1 MKKIFKNMIP
11 YWKTI
16 LVIVAVL
23 VLQAY
28 CDLALPTYT
37 ADIIDVGIQNKG
49 IEYSLPEEITAEE
62 YEDAQLFMT
71 KEEKTLWASSYEA
84 TQHETYERS
93 VTDKE
98 TLGELDSE
106 FAIPLILNYQMS
118 RMEEAQFKKLLAEQT
133 GGDVSVY
140 EQMSLEQIGQM
151 MGTELKVSEKEVEQE
166 DGSTQTVTCVD
177 IRPMFEAM
185 IKSGQMDE
193 DAVLSMRDS
202 TQKMVD
208 AMGDSMITASKAAY
222 AASCDEAAG
231 LNLAQIQTSYLW
243 KKGLQMAGLAAIMM
257 ACAIFVSYL
266 ASKVG
271 AGVGRSLRGRLYEKV
286 MHFSN
291 AEMEHFSTASL
302 ITRSTNDV
310 QQIQM
315 VTAIFLRMLAYAPIL
330 GIGGIIKV
338 IQTRSG
344 MGWLIV
350 AAVIVIFAFV
360 MILMSVALPKFRQM
374 QEKVDGV
381 NLVSREILTGLPVI
395 RAFRREDKEEERF
408 DGVNRELTKTM
419 LFTNRVMTLM
429 MPGMMLIMYALT
441 VAIVWVAAKKIDLGV
456 MQVGSMTAFITY
468 AMLIV
473 MAFLMLTMMSV
484 MLPRAGVAADR
495 IDEVLHTDFTI
506 REATEPKHIETSEGV
521 LKFDHVDFTYP
532 GSREP
537 AIHDI
542 DFTAYP
548 GQTTAIIGSTGCGKS
563 TIVNLIPRLYD
574 VTKGSITLDG
584 IDIRELSMKDLRQQ
598 IGFVPQKGV
607 LFSGTIASNLRFGNA
622 EATDAQVVQAAQ
634 IAQAEEFIEEK
645 PEKYESP
652 IAQGGTNVSGGQKQ
666 RLAIARAIAKHPRIF
681 VFDDSFSA
689 LDLKT
694 DAKLRKALSDTV
706 QESTVIIVAQRI
718 STILHADQILVL
730 DEGEIVGKGTHE
742 ELMKHCTVYQEIAK
756 SQMSAKELGLADG
769 EEGEYH
775 E

>member
-151 MGTELKVSEKEVEQE
+151 MGTELKVSEKEVEQQ

-202 TQKMVD
+202 MQKMVD

-271 AGVGRSLRGRLYEKV
+271 AGVG
-286 MHFSN
+286 
-291 AEMEHFSTASL
+291 T
-302 ITRSTNDV
+302 
-310 QQIQM
+310 
-315 VTAIFLRMLAYAPIL
+315 
-330 GIGGIIKV
+330 
-338 IQTRSG
+338 
-344 MGWLIV
+344 
-350 AAVIVIFAFV
+350 
-360 MILMSVALPKFRQM
+360 
-374 QEKVDGV
+374 
-381 NLVSREILTGLPVI
+381 
-395 RAFRREDKEEERF
+395 
-408 DGVNRELTKTM
+408 
-419 LFTNRVMTLM
+419 
-429 MPGMMLIMYALT
+429 
-441 VAIVWVAAKKIDLGV
+441 
-456 MQVGSMTAFITY
+456 
-468 AMLIV
+468 
-473 MAFLMLTMMSV
+473 
-484 MLPRAGVAADR
+484 
-495 IDEVLHTDFTI
+495 
-506 REATEPKHIETSEGV
+506 
-521 LKFDHVDFTYP
+521 
-532 GSREP
+532 
-537 AIHDI
+537 
-542 DFTAYP
+542 
-548 GQTTAIIGSTGCGKS
+548 
-563 TIVNLIPRLYD
+563 
-574 VTKGSITLDG
+574 
-584 IDIRELSMKDLRQQ
+584 
-598 IGFVPQKGV
+598 
-607 LFSGTIASNLRFGNA
+607 
-622 EATDAQVVQAAQ
+622 
-634 IAQAEEFIEEK
+634 
-645 PEKYESP
+645 
-652 IAQGGTNVSGGQKQ
+652 
-666 RLAIARAIAKHPRIF
+666 
-681 VFDDSFSA
+681 FSA
-689 LDLKT
+689 
-694 DAKLRKALSDTV
+694 RSPV
-706 QESTVIIVAQRI
+706 
-718 STILHADQILVL
+718 
-730 DEGEIVGKGTHE
+730 
-742 ELMKHCTVYQEIAK
+742 
-756 SQMSAKELGLADG
+756 
-769 EEGEYH
+769 
-775 E
+775 

>member
-506 REATEPKHIETSEGV
+506 REAAEPKHIETSEGV

-666 RLAIARAIAKHPRIF
+666 RLSIARAIAKKPEIF
-681 VFDDSFSA
+681 IFDDSFSA
-689 LDLKT
+689 LDFKT
-694 DAKLRKALSDTV
+694 DSTLRKALKEHTKDAT
-706 QESTVIIVAQRI
+706 TIIVAQRI
-718 STILHADQILVL
+718 STILNADKIIVL
-730 DEGEIVGKGTHE
+730 DDGHMAGIGTHG
-742 ELMKHCTVYQEIAK
+742 ELMKNCEVYRQIAM
-756 SQMSAKELGLADG
+756 SQLSEEELA
-769 EEGEYH
+769 
-775 E
+775 

>member
-202 TQKMVD
+202 MQKMVD

-360 MILMSVALPKFRQM
+360 MILMSVALPKFKQM

-506 REATEPKHIETSEGV
+506 RESTEPKHIETSEGV

-574 VTKGSITLDG
+574 VTEGSITLDG

-689 LDLKT
+689 LDVKT

-756 SQMSAKELGLADG
+756 SQMSEKELGLTDG

>member
-202 TQKMVD
+202 MQKMVD

-408 DGVNRELTKTM
+408 DGVNCELTKTM

-521 LKFDHVDFTYP
+521 
-532 GSREP
+532 
-537 AIHDI
+537 
-542 DFTAYP
+542 
-548 GQTTAIIGSTGCGKS
+548 
-563 TIVNLIPRLYD
+563 
-574 VTKGSITLDG
+574 
-584 IDIRELSMKDLRQQ
+584 
-598 IGFVPQKGV
+598 
-607 LFSGTIASNLRFGNA
+607 
-622 EATDAQVVQAAQ
+622 
-634 IAQAEEFIEEK
+634 
-645 PEKYESP
+645 
-652 IAQGGTNVSGGQKQ
+652 
-666 RLAIARAIAKHPRIF
+666 
-681 VFDDSFSA
+681 
-689 LDLKT
+689 
-694 DAKLRKALSDTV
+694 
-706 QESTVIIVAQRI
+706 
-718 STILHADQILVL
+718 
-730 DEGEIVGKGTHE
+730 
-742 ELMKHCTVYQEIAK
+742 
-756 SQMSAKELGLADG
+756 
-769 EEGEYH
+769 
-775 E
+775 